1 MDGGLDLKRRRRAL
15 DLEGGEGADLDL
27 LQDVGGLF
35 LNPDL
40 KGQLMA
46 ETLVHTRQL
55 QQTFQRQVNE
65 E

>member
-1 MDGGLDLKRRRRAL
+1 M